1 MKKNHQQRL
10 LDYLATNKRITS
22 LDAIQ
27 QLGNTRL
34 AATIHLLRK
43 RGYDISSKTV
53 TVPTR
58 HGKTSVAEYTLNT
71 HTSTNDWLQ
80 QNGWG

>member
-34 AATIHLLRK
+34 AATIHILRQ
-43 RGYDISSKTV
+43 RGYDISTKTV

-71 HTSTNDWLQ
+71 HTSTND
-80 QNGWG
+80 